1 VKATHKALAV
11 LAVAGLAVGGCSA
24 VSHMRAL
31 QPPKLAKGVPPEQ
44 LGPLRAVPRPKI
56 QLGAGIDLYTY
67 KGQNFSKSTVPEIA
81 YLKSLHAN
89 SVIVSFPF
97 FMRGGRGSRVYPHT
111 STPSPA
117 QLGVFARAAAR
128 AGLYVSLRPLL
139 SNYSLGKPRNE
150 WKPVHL
156 RAWFASYTKFLLP
169 YARMAQ
175 RDKVPVFYV
184 GTELQ
189 NFGGVPEWNQL
200 DRAIRR
206 VYTGTLAYANNG
218 HGLHPGTG
226 GRHTRLSADSYPVLQ
241 HMSPR
246 SGVSQLT
253 RAWMAWDQVM
263 PRGTV
268 LSEVGIAAVRGAFEQ
283 PWVGDWPH
291 PRMDTSVQ
299 TRWFTAACHAASRAH
314 MGGIYFWAI
323 GFGKSAL
330 TARPDAEHQAAW
342 EAGPGKGAVT
352 ACFKQLRHG

>member
-1 VKATHKALAV
+1 VKATHKALA
-11 LAVAGLAVGGCSA
+11 AVAAAGLAVGGCAA
-24 VSHMRAL
+24 VAHMRAL
-31 QPPKLAKGVPPEQ
+31 QPPGLAKAVPPEQ
-44 LGPLRAVPRPKI
+44 LGPLRAVPRPRI

-67 KGQNFSKSTVPEIA
+67 RGQDFSKSTVPEIA

-97 FMRGGRGSRVYPHT
+97 FMNGGRGSTVHAHA

-150 WKPVHL
+150 WKPVRL

-226 GRHTRLSADSYPVLQ
+226 GRHTRLSADAYPVLQ
-241 HMSPR
+241 HISPR

-253 RAWMAWDQVM
+253 RAWLTWDRVM

-283 PWVGDWPH
+283 PWVGTWPH
-291 PRMDTSVQ
+291 PRMDTTVQ
-299 TRWFTAACHAASRAH
+299 TRWFTAACHAAARAH
-314 MGGIYFWAI
+314 LGGIYFWAI
-323 GFGKSAL
+323 GFGKAAL

-342 EAGPGKGAVT
+342 EAGPGKRAVT
-352 ACFKQLRHG
+352 ACFRQLRHG